1 MAVKSLSG
9 EHNITVQFL
18 SIITVYFS
26 SEIWG
31 KGQY

>member
-9 EHNITVQFL
+9 EHNVTVQFL
-18 SIITVYFS
+18 ITLTVYFS
-26 SEIWG
+26 SELWG